1 MDISSIYINSNIND
15 IFNFMID
22 INQINLWS
30 YGIYWDY
37 ENILE
42 NNIIQGISNYDQS
55 ISYLKIT
62 KNDQSKKI
70 NYWIGKDIHN
80 LISRIYVRI
89 SSTNERNMNEL
100 TMIALK
106 TDDMNDEQWEN
117 LKNLHQSEIKI
128 IKELIEGKNLKKINE
143 IKEQE
148 QEKYNI
154 QSIIEIPYQT
164 CVKYEYD
171 EKYKMLRCDR
181 ILNTSMLY
189 PGNYGYIPNTLG
201 GDGDPLDIL
210 VLCDYQLNPGIIIE
224 CKVIGVLLMEDEK
237 GLDEKIIAVPS
248 ERVDSNSNFLNNLND
263 ISPVILQK
271 IKHFY
276 KHYKDNDK
284 DKWCKV
290 NDYQTKN
297 YAIQLIEKYSI

>member
-37 ENILE
+37 ENIFE
-42 NNIIQGISNYDQS
+42 DNIIQGISNYDQS

-117 LKNLHQSEIKI
+117 LKDLHQSEIKI
-128 IKELIEGKNLKKINE
+128 IKELI
-143 IKEQE
+143 
-148 QEKYNI
+148 
-154 QSIIEIPYQT
+154 
-164 CVKYEYD
+164 D
-171 EKYKMLRCDR
+171 EK
-181 ILNTSMLY
+181 N
-189 PGNYGYIPNTLG
+189 
-201 GDGDPLDIL
+201 
-210 VLCDYQLNPGIIIE
+210 
-224 CKVIGVLLMEDEK
+224 
-237 GLDEKIIAVPS
+237 
-248 ERVDSNSNFLNNLND
+248 
-263 ISPVILQK
+263 
-271 IKHFY
+271 
-276 KHYKDNDK
+276 
-284 DKWCKV
+284 
-290 NDYQTKN
+290 
-297 YAIQLIEKYSI
+297 

>member
-117 LKNLHQSEIKI
+117 LKDLHQSEIKI

>member
-1 MDISSIYINSNIND
+1 M
-15 IFNFMID
+15 
-22 INQINLWS
+22 
-30 YGIYWDY
+30 
-37 ENILE
+37 
-42 NNIIQGISNYDQS
+42 
-55 ISYLKIT
+55 
-62 KNDQSKKI
+62 
-70 NYWIGKDIHN
+70 
-80 LISRIYVRI
+80 
-89 SSTNERNMNEL
+89 
-100 TMIALK
+100 
-106 TDDMNDEQWEN
+106 
-117 LKNLHQSEIKI
+117 
-128 IKELIEGKNLKKINE
+128 KKINE
-143 IKEQE
+143 IKEQEQEQE

-263 ISPVILQK
+263 ISPIILQK